1 LPNGISAIAVTAVM
15 IAISGAIRYREP
27 TDVFVRNGSFI
38 ANLTIS
44 AIGCSSPN
52 GPTRFG
58 P

>member
-1 LPNGISAIAVTAVM
+1 MST
-15 IAISGAIRYREP
+15 
-27 TDVFVRNGSFI
+27 VRNGSFI

-44 AIGCSSPN
+44 ATGCISPN